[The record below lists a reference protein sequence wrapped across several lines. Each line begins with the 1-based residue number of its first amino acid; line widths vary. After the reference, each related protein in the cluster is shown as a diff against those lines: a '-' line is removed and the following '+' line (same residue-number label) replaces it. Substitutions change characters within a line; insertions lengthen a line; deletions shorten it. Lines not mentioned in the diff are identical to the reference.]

1 MTKYLKLLLLLLL
14 LLLFF
19 SFIFFSLSRI
29 LKYIRTFAFKFRRRR
44 DNILKQK
51 IFTEEEL
58 RIRHEQ
64 TEEAIGRDV
73 TARDEISEV
82 IGFFFF
88 FLNAANTPL
97 YGSCKLETRSVSSVV
112 VRKTSIKYVYI
123 RQYAL
128 EVRYT

>member
-1 MTKYLKLLLLLLL
+1 MFSRPETYFLRQGT
-14 LLLFF
+14 F
-19 SFIFFSLSRI
+19 SFFLLGSVKARDEISEVVCFFFSLSWI

-82 IGFFFF
+82 IVVFFFKR
-88 FLNAANTPL
+88 
-97 YGSCKLETRSVSSVV
+97 C
-112 VRKTSIKYVYI
+112 
-123 RQYAL
+123 QYAII
-128 EVRYT
+128 R